1 MSEDL
6 TAPETGA
13 ETTVVVQP
21 DADASQPSGEGQEAG
36 AEGAEGEPA
45 GEQQQPE
52 GKGKE
57 RLQARFSEL
66 TGRIRTTEEERDYW
80 KQQAL
85 TRPTEAEP
93 EPEAQYGEDGDPVA
107 LTPAQLDALVER
119 KFQEREQK
127 ATQQQAQNAHA
138 QKAQGLQTKLYESG
152 LEGAVLIASGAPI
165 PFTEAMIDALSVSE
179 QAAQVADHLGRNPGE
194 AARIA
199 ALAPQMQGYELAKL
213 EGRLA
218 SQPKTTNAPEPPSTV
233 GVRGVAATGLRDDLP
248 IDDWMRIE
256 AERSAKRR

>member
-13 ETTVVVQP
+13 EAIVPVSAEETIIQP
-21 DADASQPSGEGQEAG
+21 AGEGQA
-36 AEGAEGEPA
+36 AESEGEEGQPA
-45 GEQQQPE
+45 GEQQPAE

-85 TRPTEAEP
+85 ARPSEAEP
-93 EPEAQYGEDGDPVA
+93 EPEDHGDDGEPVA
-107 LTPAQLDALVER
+107 LTPAQFDALVER

-127 ATQQQAQNAHA
+127 ATRQQAQNASA
-138 QKAQGLQTKLYESG
+138 QKAQGLQAKLYESG
-152 LEGAVLIASGAPI
+152 LEGAVLIASGANI
-165 PFTEAMIDALSVSE
+165 PFTDAMIDALSVSE
-179 QAAQVADHLGRNPGE
+179 QAAQVADHLGRNPAE

-199 ALAPQMQGYELAKL
+199 ALAPQLQGYELAKL

-218 SQPKTTNAPEPPSTV
+218 SPPKTTNALEPPSQV
-233 GVRGVAATGLRDDLP
+233 GARGVAATGLRDDMP
-248 IDDWMRIE
+248 IEDWMRLD